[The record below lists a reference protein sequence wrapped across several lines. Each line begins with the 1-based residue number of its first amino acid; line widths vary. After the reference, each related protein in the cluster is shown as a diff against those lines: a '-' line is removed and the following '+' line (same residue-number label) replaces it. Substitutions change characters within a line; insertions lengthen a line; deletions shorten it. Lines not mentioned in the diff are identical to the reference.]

1 MLTRHP
7 PHGIRRRPYE
17 WHACLM
23 HHSLQYH
30 YMKLVPQSDG
40 IDTEA
45 GIRLLVSN
53 NFFVALAALELD
65 NALHR
70 AHRVL
75 RDNATHAHNLWC
87 QCSTN
92 VCEAAGYELRSP
104 GTRNRQHR
112 SIRISWCGCFLDR
125 AHLLCTITTH
135 QRERETRTV
144 RVAPAL
150 SRVLRAESIVTT
162 ANFVNA
168 IELNDITGFNIA
180 HARHCYHVRGV
191 QNECAADD

>member
-1 MLTRHP
+1 
-7 PHGIRRRPYE
+7 
-17 WHACLM
+17 M

-87 QCSTN
+87 
-92 VCEAAGYELRSP
+92 
-104 GTRNRQHR
+104 
-112 SIRISWCGCFLDR
+112 
-125 AHLLCTITTH
+125 
-135 QRERETRTV
+135 
-144 RVAPAL
+144 
-150 SRVLRAESIVTT
+150 
-162 ANFVNA
+162 
-168 IELNDITGFNIA
+168 
-180 HARHCYHVRGV
+180 
-191 QNECAADD
+191 